1 MNVRS
6 YTKRLFAMLLCVMLV
21 VGMLPTTVFAAETG
35 ALVDAAIFC
44 SDVHGNPDAVAE
56 VFAGIDSTLN
66 PSTAS
71 FVGDT
76 DCSTSSV
83 TTQAQSVFP
92 GAKCF
97 YAYGSHDSGY
107 VDDVTDVLYNG
118 DNYAIY
124 AISQSDME
132 SYSAAKTASANFAS
146 QIADVAESKPL
157 FILSHMPLHAR
168 RSDND
173 GAGFWCDAINAAAAS
188 RDIVFFWAHNHT
200 GETSADTNAYYVAKG
215 STMTVEDDSSDNN
228 KSSKTSSKSLDFTY
242 MNAGYIDANN
252 QNPARKPVAT
262 TVKITADSLIFQDY
276 TSSGAFTGS
285 YSHNVTV
292 EREFAAAT
300 VVAPIELK
308 VEGQTEYTVGDEFV
322 EPTVTLVYEDTS
334 LNEVLSSDE
343 YTQNTQFSMSEAG
356 TYTLKYTYGDLSADF
371 VITVAEAPVTL
382 ESIAVSGET
391 EYTVGDELALT
402 VTATYSDNTTKDVT
416 ADAEITGADM
426 SVAGD
431 YTVTATYENLT
442 ATCEITVAAA
452 QEPST
457 DPTEAEK
464 SVSHMTIN
472 EGSGVPYVVGDEAIL
487 YKMYVDYT
495 DGTDGYATQDDCT
508 MVIYDANNNVV
519 TEADALATPGE
530 YSAEITYLGFTCGT
544 KLTFTVHESGDSAYD
559 LLNLIING
567 AEVTADV
574 KNVTDDAAVVAAMA
588 TLTDIDG
595 YVAYDITADL
605 AEGATATVSIPVSTD
620 WAEGEFA
627 VYYITDEG
635 VISDE
640 TFEPTYADGYVTF
653 TATHFST
660 YTVTVTLP
668 GGGSVSTG
676 GETAVVPDS
685 DAVYTA
691 EEVTVYK
698 RVSAPV
704 ANGSYLIVSATNY
717 GLGSNATGYDVTALD
732 TDAASYYTSWNGSTN
747 TGTLISADDVYIT
760 TSDAFPWEV
769 GGSTGAY
776 TFSSGSFTLGATA
789 TTSSGCDG
797 STTNPSLTFT
807 GTTNNSTTW
816 SYTNNILTTTYD
828 DNTINLILSGSSWD
842 ASSSGSATVY
852 FYEPVKL
859 TKVTVSGGGDGGVYK
874 ATGTDQFNVTTS
886 NGKTITLASTLT
898 WTPNSTGVESTVTD
912 LTNWTVKYTEVS
924 DASNIIS
931 ITDNGPS
938 ATLSGIVGTATLSV
952 TYQHATYGTA
962 YDDFVITTKQ
972 AGGTTVTGTSG
983 MHVDKTVELQ
993 ADGTYT
999 INLEAFATGS
1009 SVRTESSVEAPVD
1022 IVLVLDCS
1030 SSMDEKDIP
1039 TEYNADGT
1047 VKTYIYRYQALYNAV
1062 TTFVEKVYTKAAG
1075 SNGVLGDDDDIAHRI
1090 SIVTYNG
1097 KDESR
1102 AEIQCGLTDVSTA
1115 AGQSTITTVKSPLNV
1130 YNGVTIN
1137 NKTVKYYGSGTRT
1150 DYGLQGAIDVFDAN
1164 YSNYSSA
1171 ISSITLAND
1180 TVTDPAT
1187 VTREKVVV
1195 LFTDGYPSTSG
1206 STNFTTSYAHN
1217 AVTYA
1222 KTLKNTYGADVY
1234 SLLILDEDGA
1244 GPTGTISTT
1253 TSNVTKI
1260 NAMMHGISSNYVGAT
1275 SSNDSSWSISF
1286 GDLNTAVQN
1295 SSGTLDVAKS
1305 YYQYAAD
1312 ASSLNNIFTTIANNV
1327 GNSSSTT
1334 VTLDSESVMKDIIGA
1349 NFTVPGDTSFEN
1361 VEIKVVTASTTDGTN
1376 FTFGTENVT
1385 DISKDVTYTVTDSTS
1400 VSGGKDINITG
1411 FSYSDYYVTANKQG
1425 TYKDNQYKLMVT
1437 ISGIKVANNAATDT
1451 VFNTNGEGSGIYAKD
1466 ADASTVA
1473 FPQPKS
1479 VVTSK
1484 LYVLDYAKDVTLDEA
1499 DWYAKTVN
1507 LADAYTT
1514 TSNYGTWN
1522 ADGSALTY
1530 SPKTTMWGGFDTATV
1545 IGEVNTAFATEYPA
1559 AVADGASAVSTAAEG
1574 DATTAVAGNG
1584 ANKQYVLSKVSVIPA
1599 NNVYYEDS
1607 FVTSEATGNVG
1618 IEFSDGWTVTGT
1630 AANNTEVP
1638 EDKEDSGLG
1647 KVHGWIDSMD
1657 NDTTFSDGTAHVSS
1671 TVGSTATFSFTGTG
1685 VDIYS
1690 YTDMDSG
1697 IVMAMLYKDVGTTTD
1712 NGDGTTS
1719 NKVAQKTLMVDNLAV
1734 SGDYYQIPT
1743 LSFNTMEILDAST
1756 TDDATDVLGYGTYT
1770 VKLYVSAGKAVESV
1784 EEGTGITYS
1793 DTLKRSTYYL
1803 DGIRVYNPLGA
1814 TTNAYTGTNQ
1824 KTEFVEI
1831 RDIIL
1836 EESNLI
1842 NEFNTTEINNAL
1854 FIDLDSEGTTASAIP
1869 YNKTEFNTY
1878 GPKNEVYLGVDQTI
1892 AFKVENTA
1900 AEYYVGLKSP
1910 TGAALKVYTFG
1921 ASTASVPFS
1930 HTTDQYY
1937 KLTPNADGMICIYND
1952 ASSGGILS
1960 VTKIQ
1965 MVGPEATTFALR
1977 RMTPVEATD
1986 FALAS
1991 VASIEDAEEI
2001 IPEETVPE
2009 ETVPEETVPEE
2020 TVPEETVP
2028 EETVPDIKVEIENKV
2043 NEAKNT
2049 LRGFV
2054 NKLFSSMSGWFGR

>member
-21 VGMLPTTVFAAETG
+21 VGMLPTTVFAAESDTDYLFLATDRHANTSIIGNIINNMEKTIGENKLDYLGLGGDMVGSGNSHPAYNSSTVLAEVTG
-35 ALVDAAIFC
+35 ATSSLSASNVDI
-44 SDVHGNPDAVAE
+44 V
-56 VFAGIDSTLN
+56 AGIHDMNVTDDAGIVLPYQKGCAEIYEGDKFYVYGVEEYCISDDSN
-66 PSTAS
+66 ESNWSA
-71 FVGDT
+71 
-76 DCSTSSV
+76 
-83 TTQAQSVFP
+83 QAQKFVDW
-92 GAKCF
+92 AN
-97 YAYGSHDSGY
+97 GSDI
-107 VDDVTDVLYNG
+107 D
-118 DNYAIY
+118 
-124 AISQSDME
+124 
-132 SYSAAKTASANFAS
+132 K
-146 QIADVAESKPL
+146 SKV
-157 FILSHMPLHAR
+157 IVVLSHYPLHVR
-168 RSDND
+168 RNDND
-173 GAGFWCDAINAAAAS
+173 GAYYWHKALNDVATADDGSIERN
-188 RDIVFFWAHNHT
+188 VLFFHGHNHT
-200 GETSADTNAYYVAKG
+200 VDKNEYVYNVGDTMSIQNGSSTTSETISY
-215 STMTVEDDSSDNN
+215 
-228 KSSKTSSKSLDFTY
+228 TY
-242 MNAGYIDANN
+242 ATAGYLN
-252 QNPARKPVAT
+252 QNSKATLMAITDDTITLTKYGTNSSSAMTSVTRVVQEPV
-262 TVKITADSLIFQDY
+262 
-276 TSSGAFTGS
+276 
-285 YSHNVTV
+285 
-292 EREFAAAT
+292 
-300 VVAPIELK
+300 
-308 VEGQTEYTVGDEFV
+308 
-322 EPTVTLVYEDTS
+322 
-334 LNEVLSSDE
+334 
-343 YTQNTQFSMSEAG
+343 
-356 TYTLKYTYGDLSADF
+356 
-371 VITVAEAPVTL
+371 VTL

-464 SVSHMTIN
+464 SVSCMTIN

-487 YKMYVDYT
+487 YKIYVAYT
-495 DGTDGYATQDDCT
+495 DGTESYATQDDCT

-627 VYYITDEG
+627 VYYITNEG

-668 GGGSVSTG
+668 SGDNVSTG
-676 GETAVVPDS
+676 GDTAVVPDS

-717 GLGSNATGYDVTALD
+717 GLGSNQSGYDVSALD

-747 TGTLISADDVYIT
+747 TGTLISAGDVYIT

-999 INLEAFATGS
+999 INLEAFSTGAT
-1009 SVRTESSVEAPVD
+1009 VTTETEAAKPVD
-1022 IVLVLDCS
+1022 IVLVLDTS
-1030 SSMDEKDIP
+1030 SSMDEKDVP
-1039 TEYNADGT
+1039 LTYNANGS
-1047 VKTYIYRYQALYNAV
+1047 VATYTYRYTALYNAV
-1062 TTFVEKVYTKAAG
+1062 VEFAKTVYAKSADQ
-1075 SNGVLGDDDDIAHRI
+1075 NVNHRI
-1090 SIVTYNG
+1090 SIVAFNG
-1097 KDESR
+1097 DSDTR
-1102 AEIQCGLTDVSTA
+1102 IGLTDTNTTEGQTA
-1115 AGQSTITTVKSPLNV
+1115 
-1130 YNGVTIN
+1130 IN
-1137 NKTVKYYGSGTRT
+1137 NAITPFATFDYSQGGGGGSSSSDTLYGQGTK
-1150 DYGLQGAIDVFDAN
+1150 
-1164 YSNYSSA
+1164 
-1171 ISSITLAND
+1171 
-1180 TVTDPAT
+1180 PAT
-1187 VTREKVVV
+1187 GLETADSILDAAEAVSGYDRNQVVIV
-1195 LFTDGYPSTSG
+1195 FTDGYPG
-1206 STNFTTSYAHN
+1206 
-1217 AVTYA
+1217 A
-1222 KTLKNTYGADVY
+1222 KESVKADAANPAGDAALTLKNENVKVFTIAMLCDDDVGPDKTAD
-1234 SLLILDEDGA
+1234 
-1244 GPTGTISTT
+1244 TST
-1253 TSNVTKI
+1253 SEKTKV
-1260 NAMMHGISSNYVGAT
+1260 NYFLHAVSSNYPKASAGGNT
-1275 SSNDSSWSISF
+1275 SSLSSITLGTKNTDGVAYYQSAQSNADLSSIFTSIASS
-1286 GDLNTAVQN
+1286 TT
-1295 SSGTLDVAKS
+1295 SSGTTVSLDE
-1305 YYQYAAD
+1305 Y
-1312 ASSLNNIFTTIANNV
+1312 
-1327 GNSSSTT
+1327 
-1334 VTLDSESVMKDIIGA
+1334 SVMKDIIGA
-1349 NFTVPGDTSFEN
+1349 EFTVPAGTDFSNVTLTVVDGSTTDGVNFSFGS
-1361 VEIKVVTASTTDGTN
+1361 TASTTFPDTTLLDYDVVANEDG
-1376 FTFGTENVT
+1376 
-1385 DISKDVTYTVTDSTS
+1385 SH
-1400 VSGGKDINITG
+1400 DINITG
-1411 FSYSDYYVTANKQG
+1411 FDYSKYYITSNKQTTDG
-1425 TYKDNQYKLMVT
+1425 QYKLIVT

-1618 IEFSDGWTVTGT
+1618 IEFSDGWTVTGS

-1685 VDIYS
+1685 VDVYS
-1690 YTDMDSG
+1690 YTDMQSG
-1697 IVMAMLYKDVGTTTD
+1697 MVIGMLYEGEGVMD
-1712 NGDGTTS
+1712 GDS
-1719 NKVAQKTLMVDNLAV
+1719 YKVAQKTLIVDNLAV

-1743 LSFNTMEILDAST
+1743 LSFENLT
-1756 TDDATDVLGYGTYT
+1756 YGTYT
-1770 VKLYVSAGKAVESV
+1770 LRLYVSSAKAPELNA
-1784 EEGTGITYS
+1784 EGTVKVDENGEIVYKT
-1793 DTLKRSTYYL
+1793 DETRSTYYL

-1831 RDIIL
+1831 RNIIL

-1878 GPKNEVYLGVDQTI
+1878 GPKNEVYLGVGQTI

-2020 TVPEETVP
+2020 TVP
-2028 EETVPDIKVEIENKV
+2028 DIKVEIENKV

-2054 NKLFSSMSGWFGR
+2054 NKLFGSMSSWFGR